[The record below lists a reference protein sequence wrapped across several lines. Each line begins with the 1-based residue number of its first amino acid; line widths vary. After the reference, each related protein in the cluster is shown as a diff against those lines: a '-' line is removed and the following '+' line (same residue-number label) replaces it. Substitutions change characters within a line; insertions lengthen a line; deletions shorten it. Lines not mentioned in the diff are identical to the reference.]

1 MTEAD
6 APHGGVQDGPAP
18 DEPPR
23 ASSHAPLTRRPRAA
37 VTMHEVA
44 ARARVSIKTVS
55 NVINGYPHI
64 RPATKERVE
73 KAIQDLGYKVNA
85 SARNLRRG
93 RAGVI
98 GLALPE
104 LALPYFAELADEV
117 MKAAERHGVSV
128 LIEHTGAQRSREF
141 DVLRSDRRSLTDG
154 LLFSPLEMAQDD
166 VGALTVDYPLVLLG
180 ERIFGGPVDHV
191 TMANVEGAR
200 AATAHLIERGARRIA
215 VVGAHEG
222 EVVGS
227 AALRLNGY
235 RQALKEAGIP
245 MRPELVRE
253 AGLWHR
259 STGADATRQLL
270 DDGVE
275 FDAVFG
281 LNDALALG
289 ALHELHQRHVD
300 VPGRVKVIGFDDIE
314 DAAFSAPT
322 LSTISPGKQQIARTA
337 VDFLMERIGTPELL
351 LGPRYVEAAFFV
363 VARESTGG

>member
-1 MTEAD
+1 MTSDD
-6 APHGGVQDGPAP
+6 AQPRDDAGAGVPASLPDRPAP
-18 DEPPR
+18 
-23 ASSHAPLTRRPRAA
+23 LRRKPRAA

-55 NVINGYPHI
+55 NVVNGYPHI

-73 KAIQDLGYKVNA
+73 KAIAELGYKVNM
-85 SARNLRRG
+85 SARSLRKG

-104 LALPYFAELADEV
+104 LALPYFAELADAV
-117 MKAAERHGVSV
+117 MVAAEKHGVSV
-128 LIEHTGAQRSREF
+128 LIEHTAAQREREF
-141 DVLRSDRRSLTDG
+141 EVLRSPRRSLTDG
-154 LLFSPLEMAQDD
+154 LLFSPLEMGQDD
-166 VGALTVDYPLVLLG
+166 VGALNVDYPLVLLG

-191 TMANVEGAR
+191 TMANVDGAR

-215 VVGAHEG
+215 VVGGHEG

-227 AALRLNGY
+227 AALRTTGY
-235 RQALKEAGIP
+235 RRALDDAGIAFDP
-245 MRPELVRE
+245 VLVRE

-259 STGADATRQLL
+259 STGAEAVRRMIDE
-270 DDGVE
+270 GVE

-289 ALHELHQRHVD
+289 ALHELHQRHID

-314 DAAFSAPT
+314 DAAYATPT
-322 LSTISPGKQQIARTA
+322 LSTISPGKAQIAQTA
-337 VDFLMERIGTPELL
+337 VDFIVERIMEPDLL
-351 LGPRYVEAAFFV
+351 IGPRYVEAAYAV